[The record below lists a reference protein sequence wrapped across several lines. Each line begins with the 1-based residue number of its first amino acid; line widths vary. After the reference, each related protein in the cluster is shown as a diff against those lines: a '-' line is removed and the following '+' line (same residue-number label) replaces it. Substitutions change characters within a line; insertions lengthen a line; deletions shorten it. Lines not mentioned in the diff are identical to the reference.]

1 MSVPFGQLE
10 YIFLWLLLVE
20 AVGRTVAGQM
30 SPCGMQGT
38 ADAESSQEG
47 WARCYLLSLLHTHPL
62 YSRLLCWDQGL
73 QTPLLRL
80 SAASFPSGFTH

>member
-10 YIFLWLLLVE
+10 YIFLV
-20 AVGRTVAGQM
+20 VAGQM

-47 WARCYLLSLLHTHPL
+47 WPRCYLVSLLHTHPL
-62 YSRLLCWDQGL
+62 YSLLLCWDQGL

-80 SAASFPSGFTH
+80 SAVSFPSGFTH